1 VARLGLRWG
10 RVAWVG
16 LAASC
21 AFGLAGCTDEDEPDP
36 VADAATDARGDTR
49 SDVSVGTD
57 VTSDGSVVDQREA
70 GTPDASADTRPPDS
84 GTPESGAP
92 DGRSDAAPDTGTPEG
107 GNCVGGGDA
116 ARDGAIGMMA
126 VQSLR
131 CANCHQDE
139 PVDAGLILSGRLTS
153 IVNEAG
159 VFPANLTPDPMTGL
173 GCWTDD
179 QIINAFM
186 NGINEKGQMLCGRMP
201 MFAGRVDAG
210 VAQEIVNFLR
220 SIQAVHKEIPETL
233 VCPPPPEPQAE
244 PRPEPQ
250 PDGGDADGPDAAAP
264 DGAAPDAGPDGTAP
278 DGGPDSTPD
287 AGGDVATDTGP
298 DDADTDGG

>member
-1 VARLGLRWG
+1 MARLGLRWG

-36 VADAATDARGDTR
+36 AQDAATDTRRDTS
-49 SDVSVGTD
+49 SDVSVETD
-57 VTSDGSVVDQREA
+57 VRSDGSFVDQREA
-70 GTPDASADTRPPDS
+70 GTPDTSADTRPPDS
-84 GTPESGAP
+84 AAPDSGAI
-92 DGRSDAAPDTGTPEG
+92 DGRSDAAPDTGMPEG

-126 VQSLR
+126 VQALR

-153 IVNEAG
+153 IVNDAG
-159 VFPANLTPDPMTGL
+159 VFPANLTPDPMMGL

-233 VCPPPPEPQAE
+233 VCPPPPEPPQAE
-244 PRPEPQ
+244 PRP
-250 PDGGDADGPDAAAP
+250 DGGDAGGPDAAAP
-264 DGAAPDAGPDGTAP
+264 DGTDGAAPDAGPDGTAP
-278 DGGPDSTPD
+278 DGGPDSSPD
-287 AGGDVATDTGP
+287 AGSDVANDTS
-298 DDADTDGG
+298 DDVDTDGG